1 MLSDPNLQKIA
12 EIFIGDTA
20 GFYPYKSGLE
30 IVNFFND
37 HFEFKDIYVI
47 FLRINSRRPQN
58 SPMRCHTEGTA

>member
-20 GFYPYKSGLE
+20 GFYPYKSELE

-37 HFEFKDIYVI
+37 HFEFKDIYGQG
-47 FLRINSRRPQN
+47 FPSR
-58 SPMRCHTEGTA
+58 